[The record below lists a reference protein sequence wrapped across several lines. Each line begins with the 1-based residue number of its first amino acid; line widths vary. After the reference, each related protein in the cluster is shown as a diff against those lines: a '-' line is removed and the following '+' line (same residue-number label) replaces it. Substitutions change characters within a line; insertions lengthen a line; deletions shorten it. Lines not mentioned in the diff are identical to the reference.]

1 MVGAAPSTDA
11 GWGEGKT
18 VLLATT
24 WVQTLCSAAML
35 LVPTLAPQIAAAF
48 GLPTGLVGL
57 QVSLLYGVAMLV
69 SLQAGVVARRLGAC
83 RASQLAMLVI
93 TLGCAVALLQ
103 TPLSLFATTLLLGV
117 AYGMTNPAAAQLLAR
132 YTPAPHRNMVYS
144 IKQTGVPLGGILA
157 GIAAPP
163 LTQAWSWHVSFLLLG
178 CMSVLTALWL
188 QSRQPRWDRHGEA
201 ATSGKGNGSLA
212 LLYRRRSLRWMGLA
226 GFCLAA
232 AQLSLIS
239 FAVAFMV
246 EELTITLVMAGIVV
260 SVMHAAGVA
269 GRLGWGFMADR
280 LGASLP
286 VLIGLSIGIAV
297 LFSLLALTGTHLP
310 QWLVVVLLVLAGA
323 TAIGWN
329 GVYLAEVARTSVT
342 AEVSEATAAV
352 LVLTY
357 MGVLAGP
364 ACVALLVWLSGSYA
378 ISLLL
383 PALAAVMAVFCLRRC
398 GRVHHQEQASWQ
410 Q

>member
-1 MVGAAPSTDA
+1 MVGATDD

-83 RASQLAMLVI
+83 RASQVAMLVI

-117 AYGMTNPAAAQLLAR
+117 AYGMTNPAAAQLLSR
-132 YTPAPHRNMVYS
+132 YTPAQHRNMVYS

-163 LTQAWSWHVSFLLLG
+163 LAQVWSWHVTFLLLG
-178 CMSVLTALWL
+178 GMSLLTAFWL
-188 QSRQPRWDRHGEA
+188 QTHQPDWDRDGGVVKP
-201 ATSGKGNGSLA
+201 GKGSGSLA
-212 LLYRRRSLRWMGLA
+212 LLYHRRSLRWMGLT

-246 EELTITLVMAGIVV
+246 EELTITLVMAGIVA
-260 SVMHAAGVA
+260 SVMHTAGVA
-269 GRLGWGFMADR
+269 GRLGWGFLADR
-280 LGASLP
+280 LGGSLP
-286 VLIGLSIGIAV
+286 VLSGLSISIAV
-297 LFSLLALTGTHLP
+297 LFTLLALTGTHLP

-329 GVYLAEVARTSVT
+329 GVYLAEVARTS
-342 AEVSEATAAV
+342 AASEVSEATAAV

-364 ACVALLVWLSGSYA
+364 ACVTLLVWLTGSYA

-383 PALAAVMAVFCLRRC
+383 PALAAVMAVICLQRC
-398 GRVHHQEQASWQ
+398 VCAHRQEQPS
-410 Q
+410 

>member
-1 MVGAAPSTDA
+1 MVGAAPGSDA
-11 GWGEGKT
+11 EWGEGKT

-69 SLQAGVVARRLGAC
+69 SLQAGAVASRLGAC
-83 RASQLAMLVI
+83 RASQVAMLVVAA
-93 TLGCAVALLQ
+93 GCAVALWQ
-103 TPLSLFATTLLLGV
+103 TPLSLLVTTLLLGV
-117 AYGMTNPAAAQLLAR
+117 AYGMTNPAASKLLTR
-132 YTPAPHRNMVYS
+132 FTPAQHRNMVYS

-163 LTQAWSWHVSFLLLG
+163 LAQVWSWHVTFLLLG
-178 CMSVLTALWL
+178 AMSLLTACWL
-188 QSRQPRWDRHGEA
+188 QTRQPNWDRDGDA
-201 ATSGKGNGSLA
+201 VAPGKGIGSLA
-212 LLYRRRSLRWMGLA
+212 LLCRRRSLRWMGLA

-232 AQLSLIS
+232 AQLSLLS

-269 GRLGWGFMADR
+269 GRLGWGFLADR
-280 LGASLP
+280 LGRSLP
-286 VLIGLSIGIAV
+286 VLTGLAIGIAV
-297 LFSLLALTGTHLP
+297 LFALLALTGTHLP

-329 GVYLAEVARTSVT
+329 GVYLAEVARTSAT

-357 MGVLAGP
+357 MGVLTGP
-364 ACVALLVWLSGSYA
+364 AGVTLLVWLTGSYA

-383 PALAAVMAVFCLRRC
+383 PALAALMAVVCLARC
-398 GRVHHQEQASWQ
+398 VRAHRQEQAA
-410 Q
+410 